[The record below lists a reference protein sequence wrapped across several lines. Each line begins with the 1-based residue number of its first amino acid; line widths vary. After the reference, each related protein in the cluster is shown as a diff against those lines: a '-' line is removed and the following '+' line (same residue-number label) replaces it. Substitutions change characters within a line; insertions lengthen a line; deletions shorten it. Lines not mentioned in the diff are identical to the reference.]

1 MRHRIAG
8 RTLGRRSDQRKA
20 LFRGL
25 ATSLIESER
34 ITTTL
39 AKAKELRRYVE
50 PLVTLAKK
58 DDLHARRQAAGKVY
72 KKQTVQKLFAEIAP
86 RYKERPGGYTR
97 IYRYKTRQGDGAKL
111 ALIEFVQDE
120 KKTAKKDA
128 SKPKT
133 TKMKTSAKKEGEKKE
148 AKKTTKK
155 TTKKAAKKT
164 TAKKT
169 TTKKKTTKKD

>member
-1 MRHRIAG
+1 MAG

-25 ATSLIESER
+25 VTSLIESER

-50 PLVTLAKK
+50 PLVTLAKE
-58 DDLHARRQAAGKVY
+58 DGLHARRRAAGKVY
-72 KKQTVQKLFAEIAP
+72 KKETVQKLFSEIGP

-97 IYRYKTRQGDGAKL
+97 IYKYKTRQGDGAKL
-111 ALIEFVQDE
+111 ALIEFVKDE
-120 KKTAKKDA
+120 KPAKEKT
-128 SKPKT
+128 SKAVKAT
-133 TKMKTSAKKEGEKKE
+133 NMKTSEKKVSAKKTTTKKAA

-155 TTKKAAKKT
+155 TEGTKKATKKAT

-169 TTKKKTTKKD
+169 EK

>member
-8 RTLGRRSDQRKA
+8 KTLGRRTDQRLA

-25 ATSLIESER
+25 ATSLIETGR

-39 AKAKELRRYVE
+39 AKAKELRRFVE

-58 DDLHARRQAAGKVY
+58 DTLHARRQAAGKLY
-72 KKQTVQKLFAEIAP
+72 KKQTVQKLFNEYGP
-86 RYKERPGGYTR
+86 QFKEREGGYTR
-97 IYRYKTRQGDGAKL
+97 IYKYKTRQGDGAKL

-120 KKTAKKDA
+120 KKKSSGKKAAGKAKA
-128 SKPKT
+128 
-133 TKMKTSAKKEGEKKE
+133 TKMKASDTKKTASKDKAPKKKA
-148 AKKTTKK
+148 AKKT
-155 TTKKAAKKT
+155 AKKT

-169 TTKKKTTKKD
+169 TKKTTAKKD